1 MEEIMINF
9 LKLWIVTSLVLL
21 AGCQA
26 HQSGTMGSP
35 VIRQAE
41 VNNVKLTYLEQGRGE
56 PVVFVH
62 GAMSDFRAW
71 EPQREAFAQHYRYI
85 ALTQRY
91 FGAAVWTDNGEK
103 FSLATHVDDLAAFIG
118 ALNSGPVHLVGWSY
132 GGGIALALTVQH
144 PELVSSLFLF
154 EPSPTTV
161 VTDPVETK
169 VLGEDAKAMVFPAAA
184 ACKSGN
190 TFEAARQLFDGVS
203 ARPGAFDKLPAE
215 KRALILENARSI
227 PLQFGATANTPL
239 SCAQLG
245 QIKVPV
251 AIVKGELTRPY
262 FVVLADTASRCIPGS
277 RSISI
282 PKGGHLAPA
291 EEPESFNKAL
301 LGFLES
307 KGPGLVGVTLI
318 NP

>member
-1 MEEIMINF
+1 MIKF
-9 LKLWIVTSLVLL
+9 LKLWIVASLFLL

-26 HQSGTMGSP
+26 HQSGSMGSP
-35 VIRQAE
+35 VTRQAE
-41 VNNVKLTYLEQGRGE
+41 VNNVKLTYLEQGHGE

-71 EPQREAFAQHYRYI
+71 EPQRKAVAQHFQFI

-91 FGAAVWTDNGEK
+91 FGDAVWPDKGEK

-118 ALNSGPVHLVGWSY
+118 ALKAGPVHLVGWSY

-144 PELVSSLFLF
+144 PELVRSLFLF
-154 EPSPTTV
+154 EPSPTTI
-161 VTDPVETK
+161 VTDPVETR
-169 VLGEDAKAMVFPAAA
+169 VLGEDTNAMIFPAAA

-203 ARPGAFDKLPAE
+203 ARPGAFDKLPPE
-215 KRALILENARSI
+215 KRALLLENARTI
-227 PLQFGATANTPL
+227 PLQMGAPPPTPL

-251 AIVKGELTRPY
+251 AIVKGESTRPY

-277 RSISI
+277 RSITI

-307 KGPGLVGVTLI
+307 KGTGLVGATRT